1 MRNKSNQFAADLIQ
15 LSAMAKALSHPARLR
30 ILQVLAECNT
40 CITGDLVDRLPLA
53 QATVSQHLQELKNA
67 GFIRGEIQG
76 PRTCYCL
83 DQSVIDSAK
92 QNFTKLFE
100 EISSNLQNGR

>member
-1 MRNKSNQFAADLIQ
+1 MLNKSEQFPKQLNRISAA
-15 LSAMAKALSHPARLR
+15 AKALAHPARIR
-30 ILQVLAECNT
+30 ILQLLAECNT

-83 DQSVIDSAK
+83 DRPAIETAK
-92 QNFTKLFE
+92 KEFDNLFAK
-100 EISSNLQNGR
+100 ISTIL